1 MEKTL
6 LEKFNE
12 NPNMLNETFEIKRL
26 NRKED
31 NSFEVTNELL
41 DELDIP
47 KENQNTIKFIL
58 YELTGNVYDHS
69 RFSKACISGRFSDG
83 KFDFIVKDDGI
94 SIIDSF
100 RNANYHFDDECE
112 ALIKAVNGLSTK
124 NDLGYIERGTGL
136 NNTSNIVANG
146 FKGEILII
154 SSHATLYINNDK
166 IITQKIPKDYKNGTI
181 IHIRVDLS
189 SSINMYNY
197 LNHIEY
203 KL

>member
-12 NPNMLNETFEIKRL
+12 NPNMLDETFEIKRL

-154 SSHATLYINNDK
+154 SSHATYTST
-166 IITQKIPKDYKNGTI
+166 ITKSLRKKFQKITKTGQ
-181 IHIRVDLS
+181 LS
-189 SSINMYNY
+189 TLELI
-197 LNHIEY
+197 
-203 KL
+203 